1 MAKKVIKARPRF
13 VDYHETLLEAL
24 KDPKEAV
31 AYLNAALEESKD
43 GSQES
48 QQLLLIAFKN
58 VALAQGG
65 ISNLATKTG
74 LGRESLYKTLS
85 KRGNPKLTTL
95 TTLISAMGFDLKI
108 SLQPKQ

>member
-1 MAKKVIKARPRF
+1 MNKSKNYNDLLIESLKKPR
-13 VDYHETLLEAL
+13 
-24 KDPKEAV
+24 EAV
-31 AYLNAALEESKD
+31 AYLNAALEECKD
-43 GSQES
+43 GSAES
-48 QQLLLIAFKN
+48 QKLLLIAFKN

-95 TTLISAMGFDLKI
+95 TNLISAMGFDLKV
-108 SLQPKQ
+108 SLQPKR

>member
-1 MAKKVIKARPRF
+1 MNKGKSYNNLLIKSLKKPQ
-13 VDYHETLLEAL
+13 
-24 KDPKEAV
+24 EAV
-31 AYLNAALEESKD
+31 AYLNAALEECKD
-43 GSQES
+43 GSVES
-48 QQLLLIAFKN
+48 QKLLFIAFKN

-65 ISNLATKTG
+65 FSNLATKTG

-108 SLQPKQ
+108 SLPQKR

>member
-1 MAKKVIKARPRF
+1 MNKSKNYNDLLIESLKK
-13 VDYHETLLEAL
+13 
-24 KDPKEAV
+24 PKEAV
-31 AYLNAALEESKD
+31 AYLNAALEECKD
-43 GSQES
+43 GSPES
-48 QQLLLIAFKN
+48 QKLLLIAFKN

-95 TTLISAMGFDLKI
+95 TTLIGAMGFDLKI
-108 SLQPKQ
+108 SLQPKR